1 MPLHCARRWAWTGEP
16 AHLYVKI
23 VHAVHEKHGRSLL
36 AALPPGEFETAE
48 ENVVAR
54 ARHVVSVVA
63 RHDRVATQRQNEE
76 LALGQETRQMKTTTM
91 IIVPK
96 EACAVADNNFKKCA
110 PACRANLG
118 DLCPQKLV
126 VFFFRCM
133 FENHEKQKKN

>member
-1 MPLHCARRWAWTGEP
+1 
-16 AHLYVKI
+16 
-23 VHAVHEKHGRSLL
+23 
-36 AALPPGEFETAE
+36 
-48 ENVVAR
+48 
-54 ARHVVSVVA
+54 
-63 RHDRVATQRQNEE
+63 
-76 LALGQETRQMKTTTM
+76 MKTTTM

-133 FENHEKQKKN
+133 FENHEKQKKTRKEKQNVYLSVCESVAGTTRYRYYIL